1 MGNLIE
7 DGLNFGGGLVSGLVG
22 GTRNL
27 VTDLSTTAVDIFG
40 EKDKLIR
47 KATDIFTGA
56 DDESRRRLVD
66 EVLRRSPGLINPGTF
81 LEAGRSLC
89 GMISEQVKARTAD
102 QLLKDIINCSLELAE
117 SAVDLVTPDLLL
129 RIVKKITIAIL
140 GAFIGTVGSLPF
152 IKDAVFSNDINAAT
166 LGLIWSNWAD
176 LARFIVD
183 LVECTKC
190 YVPNDWREG
199 VALSNESRVQ
209 ANELDFSKPMNRH
222 AAICQLQRLALSII
236 FILTEMTKRVDITT
250 MNESDRIEM
259 TQTTMLQSDA
269 KSELIT
275 ETAPRTKLEEKWLFV
290 NGIAGEYH
298 WTRLACQ
305 KLARQYS
312 REITGIF
319 NRGDGILWDLVEC
332 AGERS
337 AQGKGN
343 ARSQKQLIKR
353 TESSRDAQE
362 VLKKKLSQAL
372 DGGKGHIVMIAHS
385 QGCLLLRLVLEE
397 LLTCKEKYRHTM
409 GERLC
414 VFTFGNP
421 SVDWA
426 MDDCVNSKSLRPE
439 GCNFCAI
446 GEDVCRSLETH
457 VLHTEHFANS
467 EDFVAK
473 LGVLSKSNLSRTGYG
488 HVFINTKDSWKNG
501 HLFGSQYSLNSGDYG
516 SGQDSWLLDCR
527 KGKSIVQS

>member
-1 MGNLIE
+1 M
-7 DGLNFGGGLVSGLVG
+7 
-22 GTRNL
+22 
-27 VTDLSTTAVDIFG
+27 
-40 EKDKLIR
+40 
-47 KATDIFTGA
+47 
-56 DDESRRRLVD
+56 
-66 EVLRRSPGLINPGTF
+66 
-81 LEAGRSLC
+81 
-89 GMISEQVKARTAD
+89 ARPAD

-129 RIVKKITIAIL
+129 RIVKKITNAIL
-140 GAFIGTVGSLPF
+140 GAFIGTVGSLPI

-166 LGLIWSNWAD
+166 LGLIWSNWAG

-190 YVPNDWREG
+190 YVPNDSCCG
-199 VALSNESRVQ
+199 VAPSNESRVQ

-222 AAICQLQRLALSII
+222 AAICQIQRLALSII

-250 MNESDRIEM
+250 MNESERIEM
-259 TQTTMLQSDA
+259 TQTTTLQSDA
-269 KSELIT
+269 KSEPIT
-275 ETAPRTKLEEKWLFV
+275 VSDHGTKLEEKWLFV

-337 AQGKGN
+337 AHGEGN

-353 TESSRDAQE
+353 TESSRDAQG
-362 VLKKKLSQAL
+362 VLKEKLSQAL
-372 DGGKGHIVMIAHS
+372 DRDKGHIVMIAHS

-397 LLTCKEKYRHTM
+397 LLTCEQKYRRTM
-409 GERLC
+409 RQRLC

-426 MDDCVNSKSLRPE
+426 MDDCLNSKSTRPE
-439 GCNFCAI
+439 DCEFCANK
-446 GEDVCRSLETH
+446 EDVCKSLETH
-457 VLHTEHFANS
+457 VLRTEHFANS

-473 LGVLSKSNLSRTGYG
+473 LGVLSEPTRKGYG
-488 HVFINTKDSWKNG
+488 HVFINRKLNWKNG

-527 KGKSIVQS
+527 KEKSIVHS